1 MEKKNTSAY
10 HPMLIID
17 FGSQTCHLISR
28 RIRDLGVETKIVYP
42 KDALQEIKKINPQGI
57 IFSGGPSSVY
67 ENGAPSIDTRIFS
80 LSIPILGICYGWQL
94 IAHLLAGKVE
104 SGKKEYGPAKLKI
117 TNFDNLFYG
126 FPEQTSVWE
135 SHGDTVIKAPYS
147 FSVIASTDAV
157 SFAAVKH
164 VKENIY
170 GVQFHPES
178 SHTEKG
184 QLLFSNFI
192 SRICR
197 IPLVPKK
204 INTEEMIQ
212 LIKEKVGKRMVIGA
226 FSGGTDSVVA
236 GALVAKAIG
245 KQFIPVYIESGLMR
259 GGTVERIRT
268 VFPKILNM
276 SVKVVEAKKEFLHAL
291 KGIVDPEQKR
301 KTIGKLYIQ
310 LFEKEL
316 KKHPEAH
323 FLMQGTTYADFIHS
337 KGTKHA
343 AHIKSHHNV
352 GGLPTEMKMELL
364 EPLKYYYTDQVRQIG
379 LQIGLPKDVVFQQPF
394 PGPGHAVRILGEVT
408 RERLAKQIHADAV
421 LVDELKKSKWYSKV
435 FQCWT
440 ILTNA
445 KSTAV
450 KGDARFFGDVVA
462 IRVVHSKDRM
472 SADWVDLPYK
482 VLQRIST
489 RIVNEVPGVSR
500 VVYDITTKPPA
511 TMEWE

>member
-1 MEKKNTSAY
+1 MEPVKQNFKTF
-10 HPMLIID
+10 IIIVD

-28 RIRDLGVETKIVYP
+28 RIRDLGVETKIIDP
-42 KDALQEIKKINPQGI
+42 KEALKAIERYNPKGI

-67 ENGAPSIDTRIFS
+67 ENGAPTIDKRI
-80 LSIPILGICYGWQL
+80 LTLPIPVLGICYGWQL
-94 IAHLLAGKVE
+94 IAHLLGGKVE
-104 SGKKEYGPAKLKI
+104 SGKKEYGPANLA
-117 TNFDNLFYG
+117 TSDFDTLFYG
-126 FPEQTSVWE
+126 FPKQTPVWE
-135 SHGDTVIKAPYS
+135 SHGDTVIKAPKD
-147 FSVIASTDAV
+147 FSILGSTDTV

-164 VKENIY
+164 SSKNIY

-184 QLLFSNFI
+184 QLLFNNFI
-192 SRICR
+192 TRICR
-197 IPLVPKK
+197 IPLTPKK
-204 INTEEMIQ
+204 IKTDEMIQ
-212 LIKEKVGKRMVIGA
+212 QIKEQVGNRIVIGA

-245 KQFIPVYIESGLMR
+245 KKFIPVYIESGLMR
-259 GGTVERIRT
+259 SGTVERIRT
-268 VFPKILNM
+268 EFPKILGM
-276 SVKVVEAKKEFLHAL
+276 RVTVIEAKKEFLSAL
-291 KGIVDPEQKR
+291 KGVVDPEQKR
-301 KTIGKLYIQ
+301 KTIGKLYVQ

-316 KKHPEAH
+316 VKYPKAH

-337 KGTKHA
+337 KGTKNA

-352 GGLPTEMKMELL
+352 GGLPSEMKLELL

-408 RERLAKQIHADAV
+408 SERLAKQVQADAV
-421 LVDELKKSKWYSKV
+421 LVDEMKKSKWYHRV

-440 ILTNA
+440 ILTDS

-462 IRVVHSKDRM
+462 IRIVNSKDRM
-472 SADWVDLPYK
+472 SADWVDLPYA

>member
-1 MEKKNTSAY
+1 MEKKRQSVS
-10 HPMLIID
+10 PSIIIVD
-17 FGSQTCHLISR
+17 FGSQTSHLIGR
-28 RIRDLGVETKIVYP
+28 RIKDLGVEIKIVNP
-42 KDALQEIKKINPQGI
+42 KSALKEIKKYNPRGI
-57 IFSGGPSSVY
+57 IFSGGPLSVY
-67 ENGAPSIDTRIFS
+67 QRGAPTIDKKIFS

-94 IAHLLAGKVE
+94 VAHLLNGSVE
-104 SGKKEYGPAKLKI
+104 SGKKEYGPANLTI
-117 TNFDNLFYG
+117 FDFDSLFYG
-126 FPEQTSVWE
+126 FPKIIPVWE
-135 SHGDTVIKAPYS
+135 SHGDTVIKPPDN
-147 FSVIASTDAV
+147 FSVIASTETV

-164 VKENIY
+164 NTQNIF

-184 QLLFSNFI
+184 QLLFNNFI
-192 SRICR
+192 TRICK

-204 INTEEMIQ
+204 INTDEMIEQ
-212 LIKEKVGKRMVIGA
+212 ITEKVGNRTVIGA
-226 FSGGTDSVVA
+226 FSGGTDSAVA

-245 KQFIPVYIESGLMR
+245 KQFVPIYIESGLMR
-259 GGTVERIRT
+259 QGTIERIKY
-268 VFPKILNM
+268 VFPKILGIK
-276 SVKVVEAKKEFLHAL
+276 VKIIDAKIDFLKAL
-291 KGIVDPEQKR
+291 KGVVNPEEKR
-301 KTIGKLYIQ
+301 KTIGKLYIE

-316 KKHPEAH
+316 INYPKAH

-337 KGTKHA
+337 KGTKNA

-352 GGLPTEMKMELL
+352 GGLPKDMKLSLL

-379 LQIGLPKDVVFQQPF
+379 LQIGLPKEAVFQQPF

-408 RERLAKQIHADAV
+408 AKKLAKQVQADAV
-421 LVDELKKSKWYSKV
+421 LVDEMRKCKWYDKV

-440 ILTNA
+440 VLTNA

-450 KGDARFFGDVVA
+450 KGDARFFGDVIALRIVN
-462 IRVVHSKDRM
+462 SKDRM
-472 SADWVDLPYK
+472 SADWANLPYE
-482 VLQRIST
+482 VLQKIST